1 MDNISLGMMLSNL
14 REQKGLTQ
22 DDIAGKLH
30 VRKTVVA
37 DIEND
42 KIIDIDTPLVFIK
55 GYIRSYAEII
65 GLSAE
70 EYQPFI
76 NALTQ
81 QYKSY
86 QVKNHIP
93 NYQKR
98 RRGIKLLLICLIIL
112 IGALGVTMYCINKES
127 KSNLVEVSHYISPS
141 SNHINS

>member
-1 MDNISLGMMLSNL
+1 MDNISLGVMLSNL

-22 DDIAGKLH
+22 DDIASKLH
-30 VRKTVVA
+30 VRKTIVA

-42 KIIDIDTPLVFIK
+42 KIIDTPLVFIK
-55 GYIRSYAEII
+55 GYIRSYAEIV

-76 NALTQ
+76 DVLTQ

-93 NYQKR
+93 KYQKR
-98 RRGIKLLLICLIIL
+98 KRGIKLLFICLIIL
-112 IGALGVTMYCINKES
+112 IGALGVTIYCVNKES